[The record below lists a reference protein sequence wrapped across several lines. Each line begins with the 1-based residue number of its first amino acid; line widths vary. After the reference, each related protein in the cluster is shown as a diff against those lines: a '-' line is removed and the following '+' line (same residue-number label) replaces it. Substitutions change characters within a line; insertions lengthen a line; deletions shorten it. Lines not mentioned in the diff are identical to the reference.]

1 MAEEDDWTLPAFKE
15 YVESKFE
22 GVQREVKLALD
33 AAQTA
38 VTKAETA
45 TEKRFDAVNEFRGQL
60 ADQAS
65 SFMPRE
71 LAEGRLAAIERWQ
84 SKIVGAFA
92 LAVVL
97 VPILTGAVV
106 YLLGRK

>member
-1 MAEEDDWTLPAFKE
+1 MSDGQIWTLEAFKE
-15 YVESKFE
+15 YAESRFE
-22 GVQREVKLALD
+22 GIQREVKLALD

-60 ADQAS
+60 SDQAA

-84 SKIVGAFA
+84 SKLVGAFA

-97 VPILTGAVV
+97 VPVLTGTVV
-106 YLLGRK
+106 YLLSRK